1 MRSIFCI
8 TIIMAY
14 CVLFSLYVFQLT
26 NPDVPMKQLKLFYN
40 YLNVGMLLF
49 YFIDLKTGFES
60 EWHHQFNTICFMV
73 VILNYVLIIF
83 NHHGL
88 LTDPIN
94 KFWCFNGSV
103 IVTSIVILISGGRHG
118 TFNK

>member
-1 MRSIFCI
+1 MRSIICI
-8 TIIMAY
+8 GVIMLY
-14 CVLFSLYVFQLT
+14 CTLFSLYIFQLT
-26 NPDVPMKQLKLFYN
+26 NPDVPLKQLKLFFN

-49 YFIDLKTGFES
+49 YWIDLKTGFES
-60 EWHHQFNTICFMV
+60 EWHREFNSICFWV
-73 VILNYVLIIF
+73 VIINYVLIIF
-83 NHHGL
+83 NHHEL
-88 LTDPIN
+88 LTDPII